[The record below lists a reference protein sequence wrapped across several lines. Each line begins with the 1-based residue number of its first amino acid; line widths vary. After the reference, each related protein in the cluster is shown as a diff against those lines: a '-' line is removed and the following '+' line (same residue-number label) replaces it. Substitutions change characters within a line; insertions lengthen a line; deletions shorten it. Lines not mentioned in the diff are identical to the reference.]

1 MKLALL
7 VQCCAVTLVLSGRTS
22 KWDQCGCVFQDWQSW
37 SKCSLDCA
45 GGRQRRERQ
54 VKMHEIPAC
63 TEYTDCATGD
73 TAFQHRDCNTICY
86 NGGTYKDLGHA
97 LFSYCQCPKRWRGSC
112 CDEGKNKFTFFLS
125 FLPNSLFLFYHFS
138 FVWEGRN
145 VTVSV
150 WFIY

>member
-1 MKLALL
+1 M

-22 KWDQCGCVFQDWQSW
+22 KWDQCGCVFQNWQSW

-86 NGGTYKDLGHA
+86 NGGAYKDLGNA

-112 CDEGKNKFTFFLS
+112 CDEGKNKCEVYFLS
-125 FLPNSLFLFYHFS
+125 IISMISSEFFYFYFIIFRLFGKIGM
-138 FVWEGRN
+138 WQ
-145 VTVSV
+145 
-150 WFIY
+150 